1 MPDIAGGKY
10 VVVGGASLLGSHI
23 GEQLLAGGARE
34 VVLLDN
40 LSLGTTD
47 NIDALLPD
55 ARCTFVRGDMLRLNE
70 LFDPCKD
77 ADGVFAVAGFLGK
90 PMAANPWMGVDVNV
104 RGIQNVL
111 EAARVQGVRKV
122 VFSSSIGVYGAPGP
136 APNTEDTPLRW
147 QGMPPALVL
156 YCASKVMGEALG
168 NLYHQQHGVDF
179 LALRYSCLYGER
191 LHTRALDATR
201 MIETWEQI
209 RAGRAPV
216 IEGNPAQVQDFVYIG
231 DVARANLMAMESPA
245 SGAGMNIASGH
256 DATLQE
262 VADLMRKV
270 CGTDLEPQ
278 IRLDTARM
286 NMPITTQLGFDIS
299 RAKQLIGWEPQ
310 VGLEEGMRRL
320 VAWLDAK
327 TPRA

>member
-1 MPDIAGGKY
+1 MPGIAGGKH

-40 LSLGTTD
+40 LSLGSTD
-47 NIDALLPD
+47 TIDALLTD
-55 ARCTFVRGDMLRLNE
+55 ARCRFVRGDMLRMNE

-90 PMAANPWMGVDVNV
+90 PMAANPWVGIDVNI
-104 RGIQNVL
+104 RGLQNVL

-122 VFSSSIGVYGAPGP
+122 VFSSSIGVYGAPGTE
-136 APNTEDTPLRW
+136 PNSEDAPLRW
-147 QGMPPALVL
+147 QGMPPPLML

-168 NLYHQQHGVDF
+168 YLYDQQHGVDF

-209 RAGRAPV
+209 RAGKAPV

-231 DVARANLMAMESPA
+231 DVARANLMAMESA
-245 SGAGMNIASGH
+245 ATGTAMNIASGH

-262 VADLMRKV
+262 VADLMCRV
-270 CGTDLEPQ
+270 CGSDLQPQ

-286 NMPITTQLGFDIS
+286 NMPVTTRLGFDIA
-299 RAKQLIGWEPQ
+299 RAKALTGWEPQ

-320 VAWLDAK
+320 VAWLDQK
-327 TPRA
+327 NRSV